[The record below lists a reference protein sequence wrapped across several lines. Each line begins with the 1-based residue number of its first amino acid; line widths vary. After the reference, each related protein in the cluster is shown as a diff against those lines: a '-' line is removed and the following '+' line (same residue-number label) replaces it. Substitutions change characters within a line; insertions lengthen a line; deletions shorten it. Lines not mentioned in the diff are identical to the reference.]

1 MLSSGSAVVF
11 RGVAGELTPIV
22 EWDKNSGVLYVVGKM
37 VVSNSLRGPSLQG

>member
-1 MLSSGSAVVF
+1 MLSSGSAAVF

-22 EWDKNSGVLYVVGKM
+22 KWDKNSGVLYVV